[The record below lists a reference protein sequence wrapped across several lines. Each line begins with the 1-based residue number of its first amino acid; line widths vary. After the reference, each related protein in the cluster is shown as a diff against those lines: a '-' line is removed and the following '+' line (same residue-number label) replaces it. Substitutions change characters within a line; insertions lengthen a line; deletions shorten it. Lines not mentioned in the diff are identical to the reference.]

1 MIKNFLFPLLVGALM
16 FAFVAC
22 GDKKE
27 EAPLPEESIEDII
40 ESVETTPEAID
51 TVAIVPDTVAETP
64 KKDAS
69 KPTAPAAP
77 ADTKNKPLEG
87 YVASLDGL
95 VQGGTGKVSKADA
108 NAIVGRGG
116 ILVFKSGNKVYFVY
130 NEDGS
135 FASKRLASFASAD
148 KVGILG
154 KSQSKGGINMFIMT
168 HIDAM

>member
-1 MIKNFLFPLLVGALM
+1 MIKNFLFPLLFGALM
-16 FAFVAC
+16 FSFIAC
-22 GDKKE
+22 GEKKE
-27 EAPLPEESIEDII
+27 EAPLPEESIESII
-40 ESVETTPEAID
+40 DSVETTPEVID
-51 TVAIVPDTVAETP
+51 TVATVPEVP
-64 KKDAS
+64 KKETD
-69 KPTAPAAP
+69 KAPAAP
-77 ADTKNKPLEG
+77 ADTRSKPLEG

-135 FASKRLASFASAD
+135 FASKRLANFASAE

-154 KSQSKGGINMFIMT
+154 KAQSKNGINMFIMT
-168 HIDAM
+168 MIDAM

>member
-1 MIKNFLFPLLVGALM
+1 MIKNFLLPLLMAALM
-16 FAFVAC
+16 FTFVAC
-22 GDKKE
+22 GDKKDD
-27 EAPLPEESIEDII
+27 APLPEESIEGII
-40 ESVETTPEAID
+40 DSVEASQDVID
-51 TVAIVPDTVAETP
+51 TIVLKPDPDKP
-64 KKDAS
+64 KKDAD
-69 KPTAPAAP
+69 KPV
-77 ADTKNKPLEG
+77 ADATKKPLEG

-108 NAIVGRGG
+108 TAIVGRGG

-135 FASKRLASFASAD
+135 FASKRLANFAAAD

-154 KSQSKGGINMFIMT
+154 KAQSKGGINMFIMT